1 MNNCSKCGNPLQ
13 PGQTVCPICGTN
25 IAIAPIT
32 QPVIDNSQKVE
43 PVSVQ
48 QEVIEP
54 VSLNKIE
61 EVTPVVPV
69 VPQVVAQQ
77 PVQTNQQVIQPVQPV
92 QPVQSVQQVVQ
103 PVQQVV
109 QPVQQ
114 VAPVV
119 PVTPVVE
126 PIVEQ
131 TPVASQGQVV
141 EQVVE
146 PVLQQNLSQ
155 NAETVNSASNVVD
168 AMSIPNLE
176 QIEANLEKQQVVQ
189 PTKKGFK
196 LTKPMLVAIV
206 VAVLIIFGAGITIKL
221 NSNKAVTTKPN
232 AIQSPEETKIKINTN
247 GFKFEINN
255 TWYVI
260 ESGSN
265 TIVSNDSDTLT
276 SKLFILKNSYD
287 TLSASEIEHYF
298 ESSEYYKDINVESVT
313 LSSEK
318 KAVKVNLTYNKDNET
333 LLVEYYYIDCGSSMT
348 CGITTIYDNEQ
359 IKTDNEDKVKEIAGT
374 LSYSDD
380 SIKALNRTSK
390 YSYMIS
396 AGEKIFNDYYYGI
409 TDPYDYYTD
418 NEIDNNDSTNDSQD
432 STDDNYSEIE

>member
-69 VPQVVAQQ
+69 VPQVVVQQ
-77 PVQTNQQVIQPVQPV
+77 PVQTNQQVVQPV
-92 QPVQSVQQVVQ
+92 QPVQTVQSIQ
-103 PVQQVV
+103 PVV

-114 VAPVV
+114 VAPVA
-119 PVTPVVE
+119 PVTPVIE

-131 TPVASQGQVV
+131 APVASPTQVV

-155 NAETVNSASNVVD
+155 NADAVNSASNVVD

-176 QIEANLEKQQVVQ
+176 QIESNLEKQQVVQ
-189 PTKKGFK
+189 PIKKGFK

-221 NSNKAVTTKPN
+221 NSNKVVTTKPN

-333 LLVEYYYIDCGSSMT
+333 SLVEYYYIDCGSSMT

-432 STDDNYSEIE
+432 SADDYYSEIE